1 MEALTSLFS
10 YGGEIFGS
18 LIHWLANVVASLGY
32 VGIACL
38 MFLESSFFPFPSEIV
53 VPPAGY
59 LAWKGEMNLFFVIA
73 SGIIGSI
80 SGGLFNY
87 WIAVRWGRPFFE
99 KYGKYFFVT
108 PEALDKA
115 ELFFA
120 RHGHI
125 STFTGRLL
133 PVIRQYISLPA
144 GLARMPIGQF
154 TFYTALGSGI
164 WVVILALVGY
174 FLGGSSELVDQE
186 MQKISVMLIVACVLL
201 IAVYIIVCRK
211 RRRK

>member
-1 MEALTSLFS
+1 M
-10 YGGEIFGS
+10 FGS
-18 LIHWLANVVASLGY
+18 LINWLAEVVANLGY

-59 LAWKGEMNLFFVIA
+59 LAWKGEMNLFLVIA

-87 WIAVRWGRPFFE
+87 WLAVHWGRPIFE

-108 PEALDKA
+108 PETLDKA
-115 ELFFA
+115 EHFFA

-174 FLGGSSELVDQE
+174 FLGSSSELVDQE
-186 MQKISVMLIVACVLL
+186 MKKISAVLIIACVLL
-201 IAVYIIVCRK
+201 ITAYIIVYRN
-211 RRRK
+211 RRKK